1 MICRIEIPN
10 RQTKGLKGYKGVSRS
25 EQSDLPVGRVAK
37 TSSPSALRQFRR
49 NVVEGAKSLMYLTGY
64 TCGFFV
70 TPSSFAQTLKMLT
83 TELFSTTKAVYA
95 RRVISER
102 REFPCTSRVVKNDFL
117 LRISLVGLQ
126 LRWSPR
132 KNPQRISEDTPPVFS
147 QSPPR
152 FVSTIKMLTTEP
164 FFTTLLVASA
174 FGG

>member
-1 MICRIEIPN
+1 MSHVQSN
-10 RQTKGLKGYKGVSRS
+10 QTCLLAGWQKK
-25 EQSDLPVGRVAK
+25 
-37 TSSPSALRQFRR
+37 SSPSVLRQFCC
-49 NVVEGAKSLMYLTGY
+49 NVVEGAKKSLMYLTGY

-70 TPSSFAQTLKMLT
+70 TPSCFAQTLKMLT
-83 TELFSTTKAVYA
+83 TEPLFTTLVVYA

-164 FFTTLLVASA
+164 FFTILLVASA